1 MGPLD
6 YWQSI
11 GDLGDIWLISLFWF
25 LERFPLRLKIL
36 DHRVPLDVG
45 SGDPFSSGLIV

>member
-45 SGDPFSSGLIV
+45 SGDTSSGGLIV